1 MKSNDLIVARLEN
14 IQMKLFDDK
23 NRIEVI
29 SEYICISIDLF
40 FSFFTFTD
48 NTVSRS
54 NWRVMIHLF
63 FFWKLEWIRKEKTL
77 KQRSIV
83 DGTQN

>member
-63 FFWKLEWIRKEKTL
+63 FFLKTRMNKKRKDIKTE
-77 KQRSIV
+77 V
-83 DGTQN
+83 DSRWHAE